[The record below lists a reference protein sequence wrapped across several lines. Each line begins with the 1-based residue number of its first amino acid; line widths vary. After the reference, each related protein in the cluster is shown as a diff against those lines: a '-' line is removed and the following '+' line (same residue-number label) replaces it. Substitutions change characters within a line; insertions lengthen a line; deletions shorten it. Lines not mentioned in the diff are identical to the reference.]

1 MKMAESKKPEITFK
15 YIFNYAYNPVYVN
28 GAHGGISPRG
38 ELVMNFYLER
48 PPLPDEIRHEI
59 NPNGT
64 IGGVTAEEPDNLG
77 SSMVRFI
84 DNGVILNYESA
95 RNIHFWIGERLKEM
109 EAIEKAKSAMAFPEQ
124 GGELTH

>member
-1 MKMAESKKPEITFK
+1 MPQNNKKEIAFK

-48 PPLPDEIRHEI
+48 PPLPEEIRHEI

-64 IGGVTAEEPDNLG
+64 IGNVTAEEPQNLG
-77 SSMVRFI
+77 NSMVRFV

-95 RNIHFWIGERLKEM
+95 RNIHYWIGERLKEM
-109 EAIEKAKSAMAFPEQ
+109 DAIEKTKAAMNFPLQE
-124 GGELTH
+124 GEITH

>member
-1 MKMAESKKPEITFK
+1 MSQNKKPEIAFK
-15 YIFNYAYNPVYVN
+15 YIFNYAYNPVYIN

-48 PPLPDEIRHEI
+48 PPLPSEVRHEV

-64 IGGVTAEEPDNLG
+64 IGNVTAEEPHNLG

-95 RNIHFWIGERLKEM
+95 RNIHYWIGERIKEM
-109 EAIEKAKSAMAFPEQ
+109 EAVEKAKAAMNLPAPES
-124 GGELTH
+124 EITH

>member
-1 MKMAESKKPEITFK
+1 MSHGKKPELTFK
-15 YIFNYAYNPVYVN
+15 YIFNYAYNPVYIN

-48 PPLPDEIRHEI
+48 PPLPEEIKHAI

-64 IGGVTAEEPDNLG
+64 IGDVTSEEPHDLS
-77 SSMVRFI
+77 SSMVRYI

-95 RNIHFWIGERLKEM
+95 RNIHYWIGERLKEM
-109 EAIEKAKSAMAFPEQ
+109 ETIEKAKAALNFPEQ
-124 GGELTH
+124 GSELTH

>member
-1 MKMAESKKPEITFK
+1 MSQSKQPEITFK

-48 PPLPDEIRHEI
+48 PPLPQEIKHAI

-64 IGGVTAEEPDNLG
+64 IGEVTAEEPHNLG
-77 SSMVRFI
+77 NSMVRYI

-95 RNIHFWIGERLKEM
+95 RNLHYWMGERLKEL
-109 EAIEKAKSAMAFPEQ
+109 EAIEKSKAAMNFPEQ
-124 GGELTH
+124 GSDLTH

>member
-1 MKMAESKKPEITFK
+1 MSHGKKPELTFK

-48 PPLPDEIRHEI
+48 PPLPEEIKHAI

-64 IGGVTAEEPDNLG
+64 IGDITSEEPHDLS
-77 SSMVRFI
+77 SSMVRYI

-95 RNIHFWIGERLKEM
+95 RNIHYWIGERLKEM
-109 EAIEKAKSAMAFPEQ
+109 ESIEKAKAALNFPEQ
-124 GGELTH
+124 GSELTH

>member
-1 MKMAESKKPEITFK
+1 MSQKKHEIAFK

-48 PPLPDEIRHEI
+48 PPLPPEITHEI
-59 NPNGT
+59 NPNGS
-64 IGGVTAEEPDNLG
+64 IGNVTGEEPQNLS

-84 DNGVILNYESA
+84 DTGVILNYETA
-95 RNIHFWIGERLKEM
+95 RNLHYWIGERLQEM
-109 EAIEKAKSAMAFPEQ
+109 EAIEKAKAEMNFPAQDKEV
-124 GGELTH
+124 TH

>member
-1 MKMAESKKPEITFK
+1 MSHKNKPEIAFK
-15 YIFNYAYNPVYVN
+15 YIFNYTYNPVYVN

-48 PPLPDEIRHEI
+48 PPLPEEIRHEI
-59 NPNGT
+59 NQNGT
-64 IGGVTAEEPDNLG
+64 IGDVIAEEPHNLG

-95 RNIHFWIGERLKEM
+95 RNIHYWIGERLKEM
-109 EAIEKAKSAMAFPEQ
+109 EAIEKAKAAMNFPVPESAI
-124 GGELTH
+124 TH

>member
-1 MKMAESKKPEITFK
+1 MSHSKKPELTFK

-48 PPLPDEIRHEI
+48 PPLPEEIKHAI

-64 IGGVTAEEPDNLG
+64 IGDVTAEEPHDLS
-77 SSMVRFI
+77 SSMVRYI

-95 RNIHFWIGERLKEM
+95 RTIHYWIGERLKEM
-109 EAIEKAKSAMAFPEQ
+109 EEIEKAKAALNFPQ
-124 GGELTH
+124 QVSELTH

>member
-1 MKMAESKKPEITFK
+1 MSQNKKPELAFK

-48 PPLPDEIRHEI
+48 PPLPQEIRHEI
-59 NPNGT
+59 NQNGT
-64 IGGVTAEEPDNLG
+64 IGAVCGEEPQNLNN
-77 SSMVRFI
+77 SMVRFV

-95 RNIHFWIGERLKEM
+95 RNLHYWMGERLKEM
-109 EAIEKAKSAMAFPEQ
+109 EAVEKAKAAMNFPTADNEV
-124 GGELTH
+124 TH

>member
-1 MKMAESKKPEITFK
+1 MSQNKKQELTFK
-15 YIFNYAYNPVYVN
+15 YIYNYTYNPVYAN

-48 PPLPDEIRHEI
+48 PPLPEEIRHEI

-64 IGGVTAEEPDNLG
+64 IGAVTGEEPHNLG

-84 DNGVILNYESA
+84 DSGVILNYESA
-95 RNIHFWIGERLKEM
+95 RNIHYWIGERLKEM
-109 EAIEKAKSAMAFPEQ
+109 EALEKAKAAIQFPVKES
-124 GGELTH
+124 EITH

>member
-1 MKMAESKKPEITFK
+1 MSDSKKPEITFK

-28 GAHGGISPRG
+28 GAHGGLSPRG

-48 PPLPDEIRHEI
+48 PPLPEEIRHEI

-64 IGGVTAEEPDNLG
+64 IGAVTSEEPHNLG
-77 SSMVRFI
+77 TSMVRYI
-84 DNGVILNYESA
+84 DTGVLLNYESA

-109 EAIEKAKSAMAFPEQ
+109 ETIEKAKAAMNSVEQ
-124 GGELTH
+124 GGVLTH

>member
-1 MKMAESKKPEITFK
+1 MSNKKPEVNFK

-48 PPLPDEIRHEI
+48 PPLPNEITHEI

-64 IGGVTAEEPDNLG
+64 IGEVVSEDPEDLKN
-77 SSMVRFI
+77 SMVRFI

-95 RNIHFWIGERLKEM
+95 RNIHFWIGERLKEL
-109 EAIEKAKSAMAFPEQ
+109 EAIERAKAALNFPDESGQ
-124 GGELTH
+124 VTH

>member
-1 MKMAESKKPEITFK
+1 MSQHKKAEIAFK

-48 PPLPDEIRHEI
+48 PPLPEEIRHAI

-64 IGGVTAEEPDNLG
+64 IGEVTAEEPHNLG
-77 SSMVRFI
+77 SSMVRYI
-84 DNGVILNYESA
+84 DNGVVLNYESA
-95 RNIHFWIGERLKEM
+95 RNIHYWIGERLKEM
-109 EAIEKAKSAMAFPEQ
+109 EAIEKAKAALNFPDQ
-124 GGELTH
+124 GSEVTH

>member
-1 MKMAESKKPEITFK
+1 MSQGKKPEIAFK
-15 YIFNYAYNPVYVN
+15 YIFNYAYNPVYIN

-48 PPLPDEIRHEI
+48 PPLPEEVKHAI

-64 IGGVTAEEPDNLG
+64 IGDVTSEEPHDLSN
-77 SSMVRFI
+77 SMVRYI

-95 RNIHFWIGERLKEM
+95 RNIHYWIGERLKEM
-109 EAIEKAKSAMAFPEQ
+109 EAIEKAKAAMNFPDQ
-124 GGELTH
+124 GNELTH